1 MTTGGQTGDTGI
13 LIRIGAVDLATNKIR
28 AVAAEARMLPA
39 HFSQIGGAL
48 KNFGLKFVLP
58 VYSLSKLAQSAAATI
73 RELSVLTDR
82 ANDAGMAAP
91 VLQKLVGAMQQVG
104 VRAASIDTVAAAM
117 QHMARTTGE
126 VGAEGFAKVLGQA
139 ARLES
144 EAERLDFLSRAFG
157 RTNGAAFAALI
168 RDGDAGIRKL
178 IDLASGYPAV
188 SDASAQAADAAADA
202 MARATDAIKAGWG
215 ELLGTVVSWIEESF
229 GPLPELAETVA
240 HGIILAFKRVGDF
253 FRAFS
258 LGLRVI
264 FEPVVRTIT
273 IAISAVSRLSRA
285 VSDSNYSFRDALR
298 DTWRD
303 AGDEYGEMIGQ
314 WNKIAEKI
322 HDDSNLGA
330 SAETRPVFQSMTS
343 AIAKGGVSFRNE
355 ATKAIADMASAIS
368 NAFSKG
374 GSFAL
379 KGSNEAAK
387 IIRGSASGSAVQSQR
402 TVTQFLPRIAQGIER
417 TVSGIGD
424 MVSTFGELEAI

>member
-1 MTTGGQTGDTGI
+1 
-13 LIRIGAVDLATNKIR
+13 
-28 AVAAEARMLPA
+28 MLPA

-73 RELSVLTDR
+73 RELSALTDR

-202 MARATDAIKAGWG
+202 MARATDAISSAPSRNSRKQSPT
-215 ELLGTVVSWIEESF
+215 ESSWPSSALATFSAHSALVCASSSNQSF
-229 GPLPELAETVA
+229 GQSRSRSAP
-240 HGIILAFKRVGDF
+240 
-253 FRAFS
+253 FRAFP
-258 LGLRVI
+258 GP
-264 FEPVVRTIT
+264 FPTPTIH
-273 IAISAVSRLSRA
+273 SATHSA
-285 VSDSNYSFRDALR
+285 
-298 DTWRD
+298 TP
-303 AGDEYGEMIGQ
+303 
-314 WNKIAEKI
+314 
-322 HDDSNLGA
+322 GA
-330 SAETRPVFQSMTS
+330 TLETNT
-343 AIAKGGVSFRNE
+343 AK
-355 ATKAIADMASAIS
+355 
-368 NAFSKG
+368 
-374 GSFAL
+374 
-379 KGSNEAAK
+379 
-387 IIRGSASGSAVQSQR
+387 
-402 TVTQFLPRIAQGIER
+402 
-417 TVSGIGD
+417 
-424 MVSTFGELEAI
+424 